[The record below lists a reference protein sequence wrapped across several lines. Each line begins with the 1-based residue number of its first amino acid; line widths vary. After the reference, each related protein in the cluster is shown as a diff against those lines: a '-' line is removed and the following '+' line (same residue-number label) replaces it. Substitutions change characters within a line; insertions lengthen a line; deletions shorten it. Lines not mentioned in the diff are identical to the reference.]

1 MSRRRTLVSIFAAA
15 FLIGALVGPATAHY
29 RKANGKRVTEK
40 HARMHRQEAAQ
51 QSTSKSSD
59 TVDLAPAGAVASSGS
74 LRMFSATVE
83 TTTLQELVSEG
94 YDVTPT
100 EDTVEGVEV
109 ALVLSAGEKKA
120 LEAKGISLRFQSAG
134 REREAGAEAVTAA
147 QSIYGWD
154 VFRSY
159 DEPGGIEDQLRE
171 IAGRPQNQGFARL
184 YDIGDTLGGRD
195 ILAIRLTQGARG
207 LPLGQRPAVLY
218 QGTTHAREWISTE
231 VAMRLLKWYVAER
244 RAENPQIVDLLETTE
259 LWFLPVVNPDGYE
272 YTFTDERL
280 WRKNLRDNDGDGI
293 ITNNDGVDLNRNYP
307 EHWNYDR
314 EGSSSQFSSET
325 YRGTAPGS
333 EPESTADMNLVQSMG
348 DFRFAISYHSF
359 GQLLLYTQGWQT
371 LTPSADDPIY
381 VALSGTDD
389 DPAIEGFNPGVGADL
404 YTTNGEFTDW
414 AHGEADALAW
424 TPELSEG
431 CPGCGFE
438 FPDDEALVQEEFEKN
453 IQFAL
458 NVAKSADDPDDPESH
473 TGLDTAGLYVNEA
486 AIDPWKTNWPTSDL
500 RVDVSY
506 AGGSSQPVEVLAKR
520 AIGAVTLN
528 YRING
533 GPAQTLSATE
543 SPEGEVYSGNGAYDT
558 YYHYLRGEIPG
569 LQVGDSVEYW
579 FTGGGES
586 SDSGQF
592 DVVEDADA
600 DVLIVA
606 AEDRTGA
613 SNLPAYGSSTT
624 PNYLSYY
631 QDAVTASG
639 RTYDVYDVDAMG
651 RKAPD
656 HLGVLGHY
664 DAVVWYEG
672 NDLITREL
680 GWTAGNVSR
689 LAVDMT
695 LTMRQYL
702 NEAGNLLYTGQ
713 WAGGTVNGVGGNQ
726 FYDPVANAR
735 CRGAGVPPDVAARC
749 LLWADKNDFIQYYL
763 GAFIYNSDGGTDP
776 ATGNPFPL
784 VATDTPYTG
793 GGPWTFNG
801 IDSAQNQI
809 HTASFLTTSTV
820 LPATEYPQ
828 FTSDA
833 RANWDRGGG
842 ANPFEPFDGD
852 WYVYS
857 QQADITYKR
866 LMRTYTVPVD
876 GEMTFRFSYDTEPD
890 WDFVFVEA
898 HTVGQDD
905 WTTLEDLNGN
915 NSQSTGPDDP
925 NLASCP
931 AGWHELHPHLARY
944 QTWDGVGACT
954 PSGTT
959 GEWWASS
966 GRSQGWEQWRL
977 DLDEQFAPGTQIEIS
992 ISYASDWAIQG
1003 LGSFVDSVQLTGE
1016 PVESFETGLG
1026 VWTVPGPP
1034 AGSDPNPNDW
1044 TRTQSVGFEEGAI
1057 VSETPTTADFATLY
1071 FGFGLEGVNGAT
1083 GPSSRADLM
1092 SRSLDFLGA

>member
-1 MSRRRTLVSIFAAA
+1 MNRRRTLVSIFAAA
-15 FLIGALVGPATAHY
+15 FLIGALVGPASAHY
-29 RKANGKRVTEK
+29 RKANGKRVTKK
-40 HARMHRQEAAQ
+40 HARMHRQQAAQ
-51 QSTSKSSD
+51 SD
-59 TVDLAPAGAVASSGS
+59 KFDVAPAGQVASAGS
-74 LRMFSATVE
+74 LKLYEATVE
-83 TTTLQELVSEG
+83 TTALQELVNEG
-94 YDVTPT
+94 YDVTPL
-100 EDTVEGVEV
+100 DDSLEGTRV
-109 ALVLSAGEKKA
+109 ALVLSAGEHRA
-120 LEAKGISLRFQSAG
+120 LQAKGISLTFRSAG
-134 REREAGAEAVTAA
+134 REQKAGREAVTSR
-147 QSIYGWD
+147 SIYGWD

-171 IAGRPQNQGFARL
+171 IANRPQNRGFTKL
-184 YDIGDTLGGRD
+184 YDIGDTLEGRD
-195 ILAIRLTQGARG
+195 ILAIRMTQGARG
-207 LPLGQRPAVLY
+207 LPEGKRPAVLY

-244 RAENPQIVDLLETTE
+244 RAGNPDIKSLLETTE
-259 LWFLPVVNPDGYE
+259 LWFVPVVNPDGYE

-280 WRKNLRDNDGDGI
+280 WRKNLRDNDGNGI
-293 ITNNDGVDLNRNYP
+293 IDNSDGVDLNRNYP
-307 EHWNYDR
+307 EHWNYDE
-314 EGSSSQFSSET
+314 EGSSSQFSSQT

-333 EPESTADMNLVQSMG
+333 EPESTADMNLVENMG

-414 AHGEADALAW
+414 AHGEADVLAW

-431 CPGCGFE
+431 CTGCQFE

-453 IQFAL
+453 IRFAL

-473 TGLDTAGLYVNEA
+473 MGLDTAGLYVNEA
-486 AIDPWKTNWPTSDL
+486 ALDPWKTNWPTSDL

-520 AIGAVTLN
+520 GIGAVTLN
-528 YRING
+528 YTING
-533 GPAQTLSATE
+533 RATQTAPTTE
-543 SPEGEVYSGNGAYDT
+543 SPPGEVYAGNGAYDT

-569 LQVGDSVEYW
+569 LQVGDAVEYW
-579 FTGGGES
+579 FTGGGET
-586 SDSGQF
+586 SDIAEF

-613 SNLPAYGSSTT
+613 SNLPAYASTTT

-664 DAVVWYEG
+664 DAVIWYEG
-672 NDLITREL
+672 NDLITREP

-695 LTMRQYL
+695 MTMRQYL
-702 NEAGNLLYTGQ
+702 NEAGSLLYTGQ

-735 CRGAGVPPDVAARC
+735 CRGAGVPAGVAARC

-763 GAFIYNSDGGTDP
+763 GAFVYNSNGGTDP
-776 ATGNPFPL
+776 DTGNPLPL
-784 VATDTPYTG
+784 MATDTPYTG
-793 GGPWTFNG
+793 SGPWNFNG
-801 IDSAQNQI
+801 VDSAQNQI

-820 LPATEYPQ
+820 LPAVQYPQ

-842 ANPFEPFDGD
+842 APPFEPFDGD

-857 QQADITYKR
+857 QQADISFKR
-866 LMRTYTVPVD
+866 LMRSFTVP
-876 GEMTFRFSYDTEPD
+876 GTGGNMTFRTSYDTEPD
-890 WDFVFVEA
+890 WDFLFVEIHDVA
-898 HTVGQDD
+898 ADT
-905 WTTLEDLNGN
+905 WTTVPDANGHTTQDTGQSCLAE
-915 NSQSTGPDDP
+915 NSG
-925 NLASCP
+925 
-931 AGWHELHPHLARY
+931 GWRTLHPWMDRY
-944 QTWDGVGACT
+944 QTQTGPSSCSPTGTSGA
-954 PSGTT
+954 
-959 GEWWASS
+959 WHAHS
-966 GRSQGWEQWRL
+966 GRSAGWEEWSI
-977 DLDEQFAPGTQIEIS
+977 DLGAYAGKQIEIS
-992 ISYASDWAIQG
+992 ISFASDWATQG
-1003 LGSFVDSVQLTGE
+1003 LGVFIDSVQLPGE
-1016 PVESFETGLG
+1016 ATDSFESGLG
-1026 VWTVPGPP
+1026 AWTTPGPP
-1034 AGSDPNPNDW
+1034 PGSDPNPNDW

-1057 VSETPTTADFATLY
+1057 VSETPTTADFSTLY

-1092 SRSLDFLGA
+1092 SRSLDFLGV